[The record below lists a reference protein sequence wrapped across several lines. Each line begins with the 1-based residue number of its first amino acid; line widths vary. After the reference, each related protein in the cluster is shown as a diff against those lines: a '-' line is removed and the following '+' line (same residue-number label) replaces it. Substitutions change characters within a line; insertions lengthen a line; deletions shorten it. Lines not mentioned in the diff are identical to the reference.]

1 MSAMNRRLFLQGAAT
16 ATAAGLWA
24 CAGRISPY
32 VGAVAM
38 PTAVPMTPEALLSD
52 TQRRTFNYF
61 WQTTEVAR
69 GLAPDLG
76 PDPAP
81 ASIAAMGFALTAVP
95 IGVEHAWVTRAA
107 AAQRVR
113 GWLEFLRDAPQG
125 AGSTGFS
132 GHHGFFY
139 HFLEMTS
146 GTRYRDSE
154 LSTIDTAILLM
165 GVHFCGQYFNGADAN
180 EAAIR
185 TLSEALSERVD
196 WNWAQ
201 ANGPGIA
208 LGWRPETGFMRDDWV
223 GYNEATMM
231 YVLALGSTTHAVG
244 QDAWAVWTSGFDASW
259 GKIQG
264 FEHLTFGPLFG
275 HQFTQVWI
283 NLKGISDAYMTLRGL
298 DYFENSRRAVLAQ
311 RAYAIANPLKWEG
324 YGANVWGLSACD
336 GPYSKRR
343 LYRREQRQFHDYAGR
358 GVGLDAS
365 LNYDDGTLTPS
376 AALGSLPFTPEAV
389 TAAATEMYRQYGS
402 VIYGEYGFLDSF
414 NPSFKYN
421 VPLVS
426 GRRVGDLGWVDTRYY
441 GITQGPIVAMIENH
455 RSGLMWRVMQ
465 GDPVIRRGLQRA
477 GFRGGW
483 LA

>member
-1 MSAMNRRLFLQGAAT
+1 MRSMNRRSFLQGATA
-16 ATAAGLWA
+16 ATAAGLGA
-24 CAGRISPY
+24 CTSRSSMY
-32 VGAVAM
+32 RGALAL
-38 PTAVPMTPEALLSD
+38 PTATPMTAEALLSD

-61 WQTTEVAR
+61 WQTTEAAR

-76 PDPAP
+76 PEPAP

-125 AGSTGFS
+125 AGSAGFS
-132 GHHGFFY
+132 GYRGFFY

-154 LSTIDTAILLM
+154 LSTIDTALLLM
-165 GVHFCGQYFNGADAN
+165 GARFCGQYFQGPDPN

-185 TLSEALSERVD
+185 TLSEGLCERVD

-208 LGWRPETGFMRDDWV
+208 MGWQPETGFMRNDWV

-231 YVLALGSTTHAVG
+231 YLLALGSTTHAVG
-244 QDAWAVWTSGFDASW
+244 QDAWAVWSSGFNASW

-275 HQFTQVWI
+275 HQFTQVWV
-283 NLKGISDAYMTLRGL
+283 NLKGISDAYMRTRGL

-311 RAYAIANPLKWEG
+311 RAYAIANPLKWEA

-336 GPYSKRR
+336 GPYSGS
-343 LYRREQRQFHDYAGR
+343 LPYHGEQRQFHDYAGR

-365 LNYDDGTLTPS
+365 VNYDDGTLTPS
-376 AALGSLPFTPEAV
+376 AVLGSLPFAPDEA
-389 TAAATEMYRQYGS
+389 TASIEEMYRRYGT
-402 VIYGEYGFLDSF
+402 VTYGEFGFLDSF
-414 NPSFKYN
+414 NPSFKYD

-441 GITQGPIVAMIENH
+441 GITQGPIVAMVENH
-455 RSGLMWRVMQ
+455 RSELIWQTMQ

-477 GFRGGW
+477 GFTGGW
-483 LA
+483 LS